1 MRELV
6 GLLLLQ
12 LSVLGTNANLK
23 FSLDILEHVGAR
35 YPVLISKEGYDDDLS
50 NLPLNIPTT
59 YASYEVNKEEDKI
72 VNLLN
77 ELKHAGYLSW
87 VVFLDDGHTQLL
99 KTLVNEYQLFRSKI
113 SGLCQDGDLSSEL
126 LNLKLDTQ
134 LYYYI
139 QHENGTELRETYLVN
154 EVLSTNNLGLW
165 KEGTEPTNLYP
176 NIANIWK
183 RRTSFHGLTVNVA
196 SINRKNLHEIY
207 YYGNP
212 MEYRPPKTRVEGKAV
227 IGGGGI
233 FLEPLNI
240 LSASLNF
247 TLNLTASIDN
257 KYGGVD
263 ANGKWN
269 GMIGMVVRGEVDL
282 AAASLTRTMERDA
295 VTSFSITIMDEFSTL
310 ATPVGG
316 KPAIQVWVYMKIFS
330 PTSWAIISAALI
342 CIATCLYVINAS
354 GLSKLHGTHDS
365 EDFNIQ
371 NGIGLSMLFLMQLHY
386 DIRHSTLSSRI
397 VILMCGITFY
407 LIHAYYVSDLTASMT
422 SKPRGHTVKSFNDV
436 IKGDYKI
443 LVKDATAQFSQLK
456 SSAPGSAK
464 YQVYQDQIK
473 SNPKAFVTNPAEAIE
488 VMKEQYK
495 TLYFVSSTA
504 KFLDD
509 KLKFLQIE
517 VSLMLLALRYE
528 IQSMYVS

>member
-1 MRELV
+1 M
-6 GLLLLQ
+6 GLWLLQ
-12 LSVLGTNANLK
+12 LTVLGTNANLK

-35 YPVLISKEGYDDDLS
+35 YPVLISKEGYADDLS
-50 NLPLNIPTT
+50 NLLLNIPST
-59 YASYEVNKEEDKI
+59 YVSYEVKKEEDKI

-77 ELKHAGYLSW
+77 ELKHGGYLSW

-99 KTLVNEYQLFRSKI
+99 TTLVNDYQLFRSKI
-113 SGLCQDGDLSSEL
+113 SGLCQDGDLSSKL
-126 LNLKLDTQ
+126 LNLNLDTQ
-134 LYYYI
+134 LYHYI
-139 QHENGTELRETYLVN
+139 QHENETDLRETYLVN
-154 EVLSTNNLGLW
+154 EVLITNNLGSW
-165 KEGTEPTNLYP
+165 REGSEPTNLYP

-183 RRTSFHGLTVNVA
+183 RRTSFHGLTVNVV
-196 SINRKNLHEIY
+196 SINRKSLHEIY

-212 MEYRPPKTRVEGKAV
+212 IEYRPPKTRVEGKAV

-257 KYGGVD
+257 KWGGVD

-269 GMIGMVVRGEVDL
+269 GMVGMVVRGEVDL

-310 ATPVGG
+310 VSPVGG

-330 PTSWAIISAALI
+330 KTSWAIISAALI
-342 CIATCLYVINAS
+342 CIALCLYVINAS
-354 GLSKLHGTHDS
+354 GLSKLHGTRDS
-365 EDFNIQ
+365 ENFNIL

-386 DIRHSTLSSRI
+386 DIHHSTLSSRI

-407 LIHAYYVSDLTASMT
+407 LIYAYYVSDLTATMT
-422 SKPRGHTVKSFNDV
+422 SKPRGHPVKSFNDV

-443 LVKDATAQFSQLK
+443 LVNNATAQFSQLK
-456 SSAPGSAK
+456 NSAPGSAK

-473 SNPKAFVTNPAEAIE
+473 SNPKAFVTTQAEAIE

-495 TLYFVSSTA
+495 TLFFYTSTA
-504 KFLDD
+504 KFITDE
-509 KLKFLQIE
+509 LKFLQIQ
-517 VSLMLLALRYE
+517 VC
-528 IQSMYVS
+528 